1 LKIKDFLFLN
11 SGNSIHN
18 PNSVRFY
25 EEVLKAGDAV
35 KNILS
40 SGLSLHLIFLKEK
53 IKDWEN
59 LGRVKKV
66 SSVPLI
72 VNPLSVAEK
81 LNKDTREIKL
91 RPLLDMSRFINP
103 RIVKHHSHLDNLDY
117 CEP

>member
-1 LKIKDFLFLN
+1 MKDFHFLN
-11 SGNSIHN
+11 SGNNINNHN
-18 PNSVRFY
+18 SLRFY
-25 EEVLKAGDAV
+25 EEVLKAEDAV

-72 VNPLSVAEK
+72 VNPLLVAEK
-81 LNKDTREIKL
+81 LIK
-91 RPLLDMSRFINP
+91 IT
-103 RIVKHHSHLDNLDY
+103 
-117 CEP
+117 